1 LQPSLAKT
9 VSLDGVKLRIE
20 PAAFSRTQ
28 PDTVCGEHAHGI
40 QASFRREQLIATHD
54 GLSEAQSQLVN
65 AKLVLLLANH
75 IGDLDVLK
83 DALAKARGDRAMP
96 PEASDATQRGR

>member
-1 LQPSLAKT
+1 MNMLN
-9 VSLDGVKLRIE
+9 IE
-20 PAAFSRTQ
+20 PNIADMDAFY
-28 PDTVCGEHAHGI
+28 
-40 QASFRREQLIATHD
+40 EQLIATHD